1 MNTLHVNLFAAFI
14 PAAFSVNPET
24 EGIENVIQAIH
35 SEWLKVSEL
44 AASAKKALFAVKSHR
59 GTFEAALKQ
68 KENTRRRAVINKQNA
83 LCCNYTAADHAFR
96 FFGQRLVMQTR
107 TLAAMVPALI
117 KDSNIST
124 GTTTIDDARR
134 SNTVVCTRIISEM
147 PEALQALAAQFKP
160 DDVLQIASGSGEL
173 IMLGLSLFD
182 HDKVERFA
190 APLNIPYQYGVI
202 NEPAYIA
209 LEKNLRNL
217 AAAID
222 RAEIVAQASERAR
235 SLACNQEQ
243 FKSRLANVTTPE
255 QARLIVKEA
264 DAALVDHRAAAVALE
279 AAIGTVFQ
287 AHRACEQ
294 QLKATPHTFGA
305 TASGLWSVVQNNR
318 IAAKCLLENTMARAV
333 KMKGML
339 YNKDD
344 HDLKMTS
351 YRTLEAAYEAIP
363 ATFQFPFLSFLNCN

>member
-1 MNTLHVNLFAAFI
+1 MNSLHANLFASFI
-14 PAAFSVNPET
+14 PLAFRVNAET
-24 EGIENVIQAIH
+24 EGIDNLIQAIH

-59 GTFEAALKQ
+59 GTYEAALKQ
-68 KENTRRRAVINKQNA
+68 KENSRRRAVIDKQNA
-83 LCCNYTAADHAFR
+83 LCCNYTAADYTFR
-96 FFGQRLVMQTR
+96 FFGQRLVMSTR
-107 TLAAMVPALI
+107 TLAAMIPALM
-117 KDSNIST
+117 KDCNNPT

-160 DDVLQIASGSGEL
+160 DDVMQIASGSGQL

-182 HDKVERFA
+182 HDKVESFA

-202 NEPAYIA
+202 SEPAFIA
-209 LEKNLRNL
+209 LEEKLLKL
-217 AAAID
+217 ATAVEH
-222 RAEIVAQASERAR
+222 AEIVAQASERAR

-243 FKSRLANVTTPE
+243 FQSRLANVTTPE

-279 AAIGTVFQ
+279 AAVSAIFH
-287 AHRACEQ
+287 ANRACEQ
-294 QLKATPHTFGA
+294 QLKAAPHTFGD

-318 IAAKCLLENTMARAV
+318 IAAKCLMQNAMARAV